1 MGPGPFAPKT
11 LCPHPPLSQEHSAPT
26 ALRVGQGFGSRG
38 FKPQSTMA
46 DTLAQGGVPP

>member
-1 MGPGPFAPKT
+1 MGPDPFAPKA
-11 LCPHPPLSQEHSAPT
+11 LCPHSPLSPEHSAPA

-38 FKPQSTMA
+38 FKPQSTTA